1 MKKRIGILTA
11 VLMFLIIAASC
22 GSGSTGSES
31 AEPEEEVVIPTH
43 QLYLDVEFEPNLLL
57 DKYDVDVYV
66 DDTKLGNIPH
76 GEYFTALAE
85 VEEGHHTVSFV
96 HEVKDE
102 VKGSKD
108 IDVTGDMTFKCT
120 IKGHSDEVEITDLD
134 LIDGIVGNAIKSD
147 NYIGRALDKVVAE
160 LKDLGFVNVSYKPLD
175 EDDSIWDTS
184 NWMIM
189 EQNIEPGVELDKT
202 TEIVLK
208 CKKIQAY
215 LDENYIGL
223 NIADANAKAA
233 ELQQTA
239 FYRNG
244 VSDEFFEENASALEE
259 SQQTL
264 WVVQATGKEGFSEG
278 KVVLD
283 VIFTGEKEMP
293 NVTGISLS
301 EAYEKLRQEDFS
313 NIREQSDDG
322 SMIWNNDNWE
332 VIEQN
337 TAAGE
342 KVKADS
348 EIVLKC
354 RHYED
359 EKEEPAKS
367 SESAAEE
374 KTADDGV
381 PREYKSALRSAETY
395 SSFMHMSKAAIYDQ
409 LTSEYGDGFEK
420 EAAQYAIDNID
431 ADWNYNALKS
441 AEAYSESMH
450 MSKAGIYDQLISEYG
465 EKFTKEQAQYA
476 VDNMEADWNYN
487 ALMSARSYREV
498 FDMSKAEIFD
508 QLISEYGEKFTKDQ
522 AQYAIDHIDD

>member
-1 MKKRIGILTA
+1 
-11 VLMFLIIAASC
+11 
-22 GSGSTGSES
+22 
-31 AEPEEEVVIPTH
+31 
-43 QLYLDVEFEPNLLL
+43 
-57 DKYDVDVYV
+57 
-66 DDTKLGNIPH
+66 
-76 GEYFTALAE
+76 
-85 VEEGHHTVSFV
+85 
-96 HEVKDE
+96 
-102 VKGSKD
+102 
-108 IDVTGDMTFKCT
+108 
-120 IKGHSDEVEITDLD
+120 
-134 LIDGIVGNAIKSD
+134 
-147 NYIGRALDKVVAE
+147 
-160 LKDLGFVNVSYKPLD
+160 
-175 EDDSIWDTS
+175 
-184 NWMIM
+184 
-189 EQNIEPGVELDKT
+189 
-202 TEIVLK
+202 
-208 CKKIQAY
+208 
-215 LDENYIGL
+215 
-223 NIADANAKAA
+223 
-233 ELQQTA
+233 
-239 FYRNG
+239 
-244 VSDEFFEENASALEE
+244 LEE